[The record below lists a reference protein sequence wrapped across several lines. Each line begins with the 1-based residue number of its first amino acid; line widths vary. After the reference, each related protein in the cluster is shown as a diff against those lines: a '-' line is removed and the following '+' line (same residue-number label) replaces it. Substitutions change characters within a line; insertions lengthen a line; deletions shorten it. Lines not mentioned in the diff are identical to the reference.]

1 MKIITWNIHKV
12 AYEKMKEI
20 LEYLKNKNCDVC
32 LLQEVYVIPAEFKKD
47 FHIVRGEMNAI
58 LVKKTIGNTEKIDL
72 NNISDN
78 SAINDYFVAC
88 EVKVPGKSLVFIS
101 VYNYFDE
108 NNNKESEDVKKFK
121 EFLKIVYEYLENN
134 KGKKIIIIGGDF
146 NMDEKFKTH
155 KLWVKC
161 SKEMIQ
167 EFSKLEHEDPLV
179 EEPDEEK
186 RYTWI
191 NPNSKD
197 KYKLDYLFLPKQIKS
212 KIEPVDEKEIFNQR
226 QKLSDHLPII
236 AEIEI

>member
-1 MKIITWNIHKV
+1 
-12 AYEKMKEI
+12 
-20 LEYLKNKNCDVC
+20 
-32 LLQEVYVIPAEFKKD
+32 
-47 FHIVRGEMNAI
+47 
-58 LVKKTIGNTEKIDL
+58 
-72 NNISDN
+72 
-78 SAINDYFVAC
+78 
-88 EVKVPGKSLVFIS
+88 
-101 VYNYFDE
+101 
-108 NNNKESEDVKKFK
+108 
-121 EFLKIVYEYLENN
+121 
-134 KGKKIIIIGGDF
+134 
-146 NMDEKFKTH
+146 
-155 KLWVKC
+155 
-161 SKEMIQ
+161 MIQ